1 MTSKYTVVKAAL
13 LMLVLWLAGCAILGG
28 YRESPRV
35 SLVSIQPLDMT
46 LLEQRYALQLRIL
59 NPNDVALPVSGLNYS
74 IEINRREF
82 AYGVSRQSVT
92 IPAHGEAVLDVEVI
106 SNLLNLLRQM
116 QGLEQAGRQV
126 IEYRLS
132 GRLSLDRSAV
142 RLPFDYSGEL
152 NWLPAAGSS

>member
-1 MTSKYTVVKAAL
+1 MNNQYVTCKVPVLMVVL
-13 LMLVLWLAGCAILGG
+13 LLAGCASLGG
-28 YRESPRV
+28 YRDPPRV
-35 SLVSIQPLDMT
+35 SLVSIEPLDMT

-92 IPAHGEAVLDVEVI
+92 IPAHGEALLDVEVI
-106 SNLLNLLRQM
+106 SNLLSLM
-116 QGLEQAGRQV
+116 RQV
-126 IEYRLS
+126 QELGAGGKQVIDYRLS
-132 GRLSLDRSAV
+132 GKLSLDHSPV

-152 NWLPAAGSS
+152 SWLPAAGGT

>member
-1 MTSKYTVVKAAL
+1 MNNQYVTCKVPVLMVVL
-13 LMLVLWLAGCAILGG
+13 LLAGCASLGG
-28 YRESPRV
+28 YRDPPRV
-35 SLVSIQPLDMT
+35 SLVSIEPLDMT

-92 IPAHGEAVLDVEVI
+92 IPAHGEALLDVEVI
-106 SNLLNLLRQM
+106 SNLLSLMRQV
-116 QGLEQAGRQV
+116 QELGAGGKQV

-132 GRLSLDRSAV
+132 GKLSLDHSPV

-152 NWLPAAGSS
+152 SWLPAAGGT

>member
-1 MTSKYTVVKAAL
+1 MNNQYVTCKVPVLMVVL
-13 LMLVLWLAGCAILGG
+13 LLAGCASLGG
-28 YRESPRV
+28 YRDPPRV
-35 SLVSIQPLDMT
+35 SLVSIEPLDMT

-92 IPAHGEAVLDVEVI
+92 IPAHGEALLDVEVI
-106 SNLLNLLRQM
+106 SNLLSLMRQM
-116 QGLEQAGRQV
+116 QELGAGGKQV

-132 GRLSLDRSAV
+132 GNATSFGLRMRNCSA
-142 RLPFDYSGEL
+142 
-152 NWLPAAGSS
+152 

>member
-1 MTSKYTVVKAAL
+1 MNNQYVTCKVPVLMVVL
-13 LMLVLWLAGCAILGG
+13 LLAGCASLGG
-28 YRESPRV
+28 YRDPPRV
-35 SLVSIQPLDMT
+35 SLVSIEPLDMT

-92 IPAHGEAVLDVEVI
+92 IPAHGEALLDVEVI
-106 SNLLNLLRQM
+106 SNLLSLMRQV
-116 QGLEQAGRQV
+116 QELGAGGKQV

-132 GRLSLDRSAV
+132 GKLSLDHSPV
-142 RLPFDYSGEL
+142 RMPFDYSGEL
-152 NWLPAAGSS
+152 SWLPAAGGT